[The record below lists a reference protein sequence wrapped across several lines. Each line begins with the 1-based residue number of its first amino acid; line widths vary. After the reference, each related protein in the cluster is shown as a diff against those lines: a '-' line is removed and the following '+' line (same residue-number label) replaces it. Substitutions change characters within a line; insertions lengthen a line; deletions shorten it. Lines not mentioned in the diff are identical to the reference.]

1 MQKNITNCFL
11 TAVVCTIVCS
21 SVNAQFSSRYAVGL
35 NAGVFIY
42 NGDLSPTQTGSWK
55 TPGFVWA
62 LNGLKHFTPTL
73 SARLDVSF
81 GKLRGDEAKY
91 SSPEFRQYRAFAFN
105 SQVTEITLGAEY
117 SPLGRNRKL
126 TPYLYG
132 GIGYSGMRITRDYSR
147 YNDVYFA
154 GEPSLKE
161 KLAEDAATSLPR
173 GVFVLPVGLGVNYI
187 INHRF
192 ALNSEAAFRYTRSDY
207 IDGFSKAGNPDL
219 KDSYTK
225 ISIGLRYS
233 IGNKDPYACP
243 PMRY

>member
-1 MQKNITNCFL
+1 MRKIITNCLL
-11 TAVVCTIVCS
+11 TAVVCTVAS
-21 SVNAQFSSRYAVGL
+21 SSLHAQFSSRYSVGL

-42 NGDLSPTQTGSWK
+42 NGDLSPTQTGSWR

-62 LNGLKHFTPTL
+62 LNGLKHFTPIL
-73 SARLDVSF
+73 SARLDLSF

-105 SQVTEITLGAEY
+105 SQVTEITIGAEY
-117 SPLGRNRKL
+117 SPLGRQRKL
-126 TPYLYG
+126 SPYLYG
-132 GIGYSGMRITRDYSR
+132 GVGYSGMRIARDYSR
-147 YNDVYFA
+147 YNEAYFA
-154 GEPSLKE
+154 GEPTLKE

-173 GVFVLPVGLGVNYI
+173 GVAIFPVGLGLNYA
-187 INHRF
+187 INQKF
-192 ALNSEAAFRYTRSDY
+192 SINTEAVYRYTRSDY
-207 IDGFSKAGNPDL
+207 IDGFSKAGNANLD
-219 KDSYTK
+219 DSYTK